1 MICTRHC
8 YSFRESNDET
18 QVVFNRKT
26 VVCTVRSHWLLTNSN
41 VSFQVQA
48 IQLDGTFCFIS
59 FQYLEVNISF
69 PLMVLV
75 KKLPATIP
83 FGNCDAPPFLPRGI
97 TMAILPGLY
106 SLRLLFSFS
115 LLIFSATTSVEK
127 STKVML
133 IRICLFIYTYII
145 VSPKGT
151 SSGLS
156 RGITHVQ
163 YNNIIFP
170 LFIKGDYTC
179 TT

>member
-83 FGNCDAPPFLPRGI
+83 FGNCDAPPILPRGI

-127 STKVML
+127 AQKWCSSEFVY
-133 IRICLFIYTYII
+133 LFTHI
-145 VSPKGT
+145 SLFPPKAHR
-151 SSGLS
+151 GLS

-170 LFIKGDYTC
+170 LFIKADYTC